1 MSLPP
6 PTEAGPKPAPREPWE
21 TAMATAMMRALAAH
35 DEREEIRCRD
45 GLAEVFLAPEGRR
58 LLVDRA
64 SREAALK
71 YKTAPGMYE
80 FMIARTAF
88 FDEVVER
95 VLREDIP
102 QLVFLGAGYDTR
114 PYRFRTLI
122 KGTRIFELDLA
133 PTQQRKQA
141 LLREA
146 GVAIPDQLTFVAV
159 DFRRDN
165 FGDVLR
171 AAGYDAGRAA
181 LFVWEGVTYYLAA
194 DVVDDMLGG
203 VRAIAPAG
211 GSICFDYASL
221 SLEALGEEG
230 VKKLREK
237 MKTDH
242 PGEPAKFGIRAGELE
257 SFLAARGFTVVE
269 HLAPEEMEARY
280 LTLRDGSRAGK
291 LPQLFHLV
299 LARVAG

>member
-6 PTEAGPKPAPREPWE
+6 QPEAGPKPAPREPWE
-21 TAMATAMMRALAAH
+21 TAMATAMMRALAAY

-45 GLAEVFLAPEGRR
+45 DLAEAFLAPEGRR

-64 SREAALK
+64 SREATLK
-71 YKTAPGMYE
+71 HRTAPGMYE

-95 VLREDIP
+95 ALREDIP
-102 QLVFLGAGYDTR
+102 QMVFLGAGYDTR
-114 PYRFRTLI
+114 PYRFRALI
-122 KGTRIFELDLA
+122 KSTRIFELDLA
-133 PTQQRKQA
+133 PTQQRKQV

-146 GVAIPDQLTFVAV
+146 GVPIPEQVAFVAV
-159 DFRRDN
+159 DFRRDD

-171 AAGYDAGRAA
+171 AAGYDTRQSA
-181 LFVWEGVTYYLAA
+181 LFVWEGVTYYLSAE
-194 DVVDDMLGG
+194 VVDEMLAR

-221 SLEALGEEG
+221 SPEALGEDG

-237 MKTDH
+237 MRADH

-257 SFLAARGFTVVE
+257 SFLAARGFSVVE